1 MLFTRLLLVT
11 VSRVPEVGFEPT
23 RPIGQSILSASR
35 LPFRHSGQLLNSM
48 LIPELGGARDGKSQ
62 NFSR

>member
-1 MLFTRLLLVT
+1 M
-11 VSRVPEVGFEPT
+11 PEVGFEPT

-48 LIPELGGARDGKSQ
+48 LIPFRGGDDDRKNSNTGG
-62 NFSR
+62 

>member
-1 MLFTRLLLVT
+1 M
-11 VSRVPEVGFEPT
+11 PEVGFEPT

-48 LIPELGGARDGKSQ
+48 LIPNRGGAVERKSS
-62 NFSR
+62 NIGR